1 MNRPPDFDELMHGVD
16 DPDER
21 ARLQRVHELLL
32 ETEAPP
38 ELSLDLETPP
48 PAAAHPWSRP
58 RRRRLRPR
66 LLLTA
71 AVLLTTFGI
80 GYLTGSSGGPDDA
93 ANRIRYVRTIT
104 LTSNGE
110 ATGAI
115 GLGTRDSNGNWPMI
129 LTVTGLEPLRD
140 GDYYRLALTKK
151 GRPIVTCGTFNV
163 SEGRTTIRLTAAYN
177 LKGFDGWVVTLW
189 DAETHDEEPV
199 LSANRV

>member
-1 MNRPPDFDELMHGVD
+1 MNRPPDFGELIHGVD

-21 ARLQRVHELLL
+21 ARLHRVHELLTA
-32 ETEAPP
+32 TEAPP
-38 ELSLDLETPP
+38 ELSFDLETPP
-48 PAAAHPWSRP
+48 PAAAHLWSRP
-58 RRRRLRPR
+58 HRRKLRPR
-66 LLLTA
+66 LVLTA
-71 AVLLTTFGI
+71 AVLLTTFAI
-80 GYLTGSSGGPDDA
+80 GYLTGSAGGPSDE
-93 ANRIRYVRTIT
+93 RTRYARTIT
-104 LTSNGE
+104 LTSDSG
-110 ATGAI
+110 AKGAI

-151 GRPIVTCGTFNV
+151 GDPIVTCGTFNV